1 MFNVLT
7 AVAPTELRVNEPL
20 YVTSHPEVIVC
31 IPAFNECESIGRVV
45 QQSRI
50 FSNQVL
56 VCDDGSKD
64 DTFAEAAKSGARVV
78 QHAANLGKGA
88 ALQTLLRE
96 ALRLNPDVVVTLDG
110 DGQHAP
116 SDIPTMVKP
125 ILEGAVDVVVGS
137 RFNGGNH
144 IPLYRRLGNSILSTV
159 TNWSA
164 GTRIEDTQSG
174 FRAYSPRVL
183 ESIPIRENGMGV
195 DSYILVQ
202 AARGGFRIGE
212 QKVSV
217 SYADNTPTFN
227 PVSHVVRV
235 LWSLARL
242 KFSRGNG
249 SNNWSTIHH
258 DGPRL
263 RFENRSNLVEKKQ
276 HN

>member
-1 MFNVLT
+1 MTVVARTDLT
-7 AVAPTELRVNEPL
+7 VNEPL
-20 YVTSHPEVIVC
+20 YVTSHQNPDIIVC

-45 QQSRI
+45 RRSRI

-56 VCDDGSKD
+56 VCDDGSND
-64 DTFAEAAKSGARVV
+64 DTFAEATRSGARVV

-88 ALQTLLRE
+88 ALRTLLRE
-96 ALRLNPDVVVTLDG
+96 ALRLDPDVVVTLDG
-110 DGQHAP
+110 DGQHDP
-116 SDIPTMVKP
+116 SDIPTIVKP
-125 ILEGAVDVVVGS
+125 ILEGTADVVVGS

-144 IPLYRRLGNSILSTV
+144 MPLYRRLGNSILSTM

-164 GTRIEDTQSG
+164 RTGVEDTQSG

-183 ESIPIRENGMGV
+183 ESIPMRENGMGV

-212 QKVSV
+212 QHVSV
-217 SYADNTPTFN
+217 SYDGNTSTFN

-235 LWSLARL
+235 LWSLVRL
-242 KFSRGNG
+242 NFSKRRESNGMSSIEYLGPRGNF
-249 SNNWSTIHH
+249 NA
-258 DGPRL
+258 
-263 RFENRSNLVEKKQ
+263 RSNLVEQKR